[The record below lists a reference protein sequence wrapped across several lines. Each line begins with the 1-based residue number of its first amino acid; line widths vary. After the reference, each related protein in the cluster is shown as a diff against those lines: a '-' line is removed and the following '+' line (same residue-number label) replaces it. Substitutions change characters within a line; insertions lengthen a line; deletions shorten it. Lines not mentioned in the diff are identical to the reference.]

1 MKIKGEMVMASV
13 SPLNRLLE
21 KVMNLI
27 PTPLL
32 KEKEEKTDKGEPP
45 AKPAEKTEKTSSKC
59 PHHFGYLADRPKSAP
74 MPDECLTCE
83 KMLECINKSNSA

>member
-1 MKIKGEMVMASV
+1 MVMTSV

-21 KVMNLI
+21 KVKNLI
-27 PTPLL
+27 PIPPQ
-32 KEKEEKTDKGEPP
+32 KEKEEKNEKDEPP
-45 AKPAEKTEKTSSKC
+45 AKPVEKKEKASSKC

-83 KMLECINKSNSA
+83 KMLECINKSNLA